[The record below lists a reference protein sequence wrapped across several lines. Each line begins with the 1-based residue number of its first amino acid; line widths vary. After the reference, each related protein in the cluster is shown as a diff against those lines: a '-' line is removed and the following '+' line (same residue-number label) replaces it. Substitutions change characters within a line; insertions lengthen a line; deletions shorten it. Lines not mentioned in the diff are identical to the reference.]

1 MRYTGEE
8 CLALPK
14 LNLQFLTYHDYMLR
28 NFHLFR
34 LESTYEIREDVS
46 KFVARLRPKLANNMK
61 GMLSHRLMLRQQHVL
76 SYALHACRSV
86 RYHLHRMGAVCDAP
100 NHVYRH
106 AREEAQHWRGQACH
120 GQGKHSVLSQ
130 YLRSHVVTRL
140 SCSRS

>member
-61 GMLSHRLMLRQQHVL
+61 GMPSHRLMSRQQLVL
-76 SYALHACRSV
+76 RYAA
-86 RYHLHRMGAVCDAP
+86 
-100 NHVYRH
+100 
-106 AREEAQHWRGQACH
+106 
-120 GQGKHSVLSQ
+120 
-130 YLRSHVVTRL
+130 RL
-140 SCSRS
+140 SVCTDTIFTGWARYAMPLTTFTVTHVKKPNIGEVKPAMVKVSTLSFQNICARS